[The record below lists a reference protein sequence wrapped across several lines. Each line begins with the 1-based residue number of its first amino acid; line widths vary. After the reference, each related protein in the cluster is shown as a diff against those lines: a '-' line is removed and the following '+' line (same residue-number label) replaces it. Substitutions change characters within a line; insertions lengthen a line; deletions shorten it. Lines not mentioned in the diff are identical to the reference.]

1 MNNQAFPWNLFG
13 SLGTQTSSLGLQK
26 GAGGGGDRGGGMI
39 KMPIKIKII

>member
-26 GAGGGGDRGGGMI
+26 GAGVGGGMI

>member
-26 GAGGGGDRGGGMI
+26 GAGGRGGGMI